1 VESARDLQ
9 YKRKIDAAAKVWSKW
24 KPAFGNRFVWVASE
38 ANKSLSNRDFMQ
50 RQFVSR
56 NKEEIESAGMGGK
69 NAKG

>member
-1 VESARDLQ
+1 
-9 YKRKIDAAAKVWSKW
+9 
-24 KPAFGNRFVWVASE
+24 
-38 ANKSLSNRDFMQ
+38 MQ